1 MSTLKKDVQHGR
13 VLFLD
18 SEKNDI
24 SAEEFLQF
32 MKEGFVP
39 VIKTESENQVQFEMS
54 GYSVN
59 AETGAVTVSDIT
71 LVSEEADDASSDSSQ
86 A

>member
-24 SAEEFLQF
+24 TAEEFLQF

-71 LVSEEADDASSDSSQ
+71 LVSEEVDDTSSDSSM